1 MLTHTASA
9 ACSFLALC
17 IAVSLTGDCLPA
29 AETDTPPDAPGRLW
43 VYFGTYTNT
52 AAKSKGIYLGQ
63 LDLASGKLEAVQPA
77 GEAPNPSFLALHPCR
92 PLLYAVAEMSNF
104 NGKGSGA
111 VSAFSIERTTGKLTP
126 LGQQSSGGSGPC
138 HVLVDRSGQCV
149 LVANYGSGSV
159 ASLPI
164 REDGGL
170 QAACSVIQHSGSSV
184 NPQRQQGP
192 HAHGFVLDRANR
204 IALAADLGLDKILI
218 YRLDADC
225 GKLSLNRPAWV
236 DAPAGAGPRHM
247 AFHPNGRWLYA
258 INELNSTVTA
268 YCYDASRGALKI
280 LESLS
285 TLPEDFK
292 GGNGTA
298 EIAVHPSGKFLYGSN
313 RGHNSIA
320 IFGIDAQSGKL
331 RPLGHQSTRG
341 KSPRSFAIDPTGR
354 ILLAANQD
362 TDNVAVFR
370 IDPACGG
377 LEAIGETVA
386 VPAPVCIVMMRPL
399 E

>member
-1 MLTHTASA
+1 MPTITTSA
-9 ACSFLALC
+9 ARNFLALSV
-17 IAVSLTGDCLPA
+17 ALSLAAGCLPA
-29 AETDTPPDAPGRLW
+29 AEGDQPSDAPGRLW

-63 LDLASGKLEAVQPA
+63 LDLATGKLEAVEAA

-111 VSAFSIERTTGKLTP
+111 VSAFFIQRKTGKLTP

-164 REDGGL
+164 REDGGME
-170 QAACSVIQHSGSSV
+170 AACSVIQHSGSSV

-192 HAHGFVLDRANR
+192 HAHGFVLDCANR

-236 DAPAGAGPRHM
+236 ECPPG
-247 AFHPNGRWLYA
+247 
-258 INELNSTVTA
+258 
-268 YCYDASRGALKI
+268 
-280 LESLS
+280 
-285 TLPEDFK
+285 
-292 GGNGTA
+292 
-298 EIAVHPSGKFLYGSN
+298 
-313 RGHNSIA
+313 
-320 IFGIDAQSGKL
+320 
-331 RPLGHQSTRG
+331 
-341 KSPRSFAIDPTGR
+341 
-354 ILLAANQD
+354 
-362 TDNVAVFR
+362 
-370 IDPACGG
+370 
-377 LEAIGETVA
+377 
-386 VPAPVCIVMMRPL
+386 PAPGTWRFIPTAAGSTPSTS
-399 E
+399 